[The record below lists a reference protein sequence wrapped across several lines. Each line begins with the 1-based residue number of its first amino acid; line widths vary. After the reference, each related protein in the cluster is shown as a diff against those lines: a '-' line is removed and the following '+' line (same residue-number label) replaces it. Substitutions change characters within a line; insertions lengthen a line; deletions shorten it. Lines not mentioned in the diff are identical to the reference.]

1 MSTKFTLL
9 FLAIF
14 FCFSCAHLPEIE
26 KRHYRNGFYI
36 GKNNNSKSITA
47 KDSVDQK
54 TPAISFVKA
63 EAEKSFKVPDSVK
76 FIESSIPITKKTIH
90 TKKKIQSAFIP
101 KPIELP
107 AEEPI
112 NKKAKT
118 AIVFLLLAKVTM
130 LAAFVILL
138 CSLLNVFFIL
148 TGIAA
153 LFALLAIVFGLWA
166 KKEIAGEEGI
176 NKELGAKEAD
186 EVVKRA
192 AGGLI
197 GTAFI
202 ILLAMMVD
210 WIMRRN
216 GH

>member
-1 MSTKFTLL
+1 MSTRFTLL
-9 FLAIF
+9 FIAIL

-36 GKNNNSKSITA
+36 GKNSVNKLCDSKDTLHQKASLIPFA
-47 KDSVDQK
+47 KEKVE
-54 TPAISFVKA
+54 ISCKL
-63 EAEKSFKVPDSVK
+63 PDSVK
-76 FIESSIPITKKTIH
+76 FIVSSKPITKKDTH
-90 TKKKIQSAFIP
+90 TKNKIQSALIP

-130 LAAFVILL
+130 LAAFIILL

-148 TGIAA
+148 SGIAA

-166 KKEIAGEEGI
+166 KREIASEEGI

-202 ILLAMMVD
+202 ILLAMVVD
-210 WIMRRN
+210 WFMRRN
-216 GH
+216 GY